1 MTVGKIHRED
11 RQAYDQEKKLGV
23 STLVNGF
30 ISKIVCFVTP
40 TSMNF
45 SLFLRYI
52 SCSFS
57 VQTQLRFYVIIPIQL
72 LFTAHE
78 FDVKFYKNTICT
90 SWNVVL
96 FSL

>member
-40 TSMNF
+40 TSLNF
-45 SLFLRYI
+45 SLFLCYI
-52 SCSFS
+52 S
-57 VQTQLRFYVIIPIQL
+57 QLRFYVIIPIQL